1 MCNNLSLEDMS
12 QSNSNNKSNN
22 SQLLKTIVN
31 IITTNLL
38 AQSTKLNKPVDTLLK
53 EQTIID
59 LAKLFEESKIN
70 NQSIS
75 KAIELLITNP
85 DQDLMQ
91 VLTDNNLIQS
101 TDTSDLIP
109 IVDSVIGNNPIQVDQ
124 YRSGKT
130 QVVGFLVG
138 QCMKQ
143 SKGIGNPKLFNE
155 LLIERLK

>member
-1 MCNNLSLEDMS
+1 MS

>member
-1 MCNNLSLEDMS
+1 MS
-12 QSNSNNKSNN
+12 QSNSNN

-38 AQSTKLNKPVDTLLK
+38 AQATKLNKPVDTLLK

-59 LAKLFEESKIN
+59 LAKLFEQSKIN

-75 KAIELLITNP
+75 KAIELLIANR

-109 IVDSVIGNNPIQVDQ
+109 IVDSVIVANPIQVEQ
-124 YRSGKT
+124 YKSGKV
-130 QVVGFLVG
+130 QIIGFLVG

-143 SKGIGNPKLFNE
+143 SKGVGNPKLFNE
-155 LLIERLK
+155 LLIEKLK

>member
-1 MCNNLSLEDMS
+1 MLNNLSLEDMS
-12 QSNSNNKSNN
+12 QSNIAN

-31 IITTNLL
+31 IITTSLL
-38 AQSTKLNKPVDTLLK
+38 AQATKLNKPVDTLLR

-75 KAIELLITNP
+75 KAIELLIANP
-85 DQDLMQ
+85 DRDLTQ
-91 VLTDNNLIQS
+91 VLTSNNLIQS

-109 IVDSVIGNNPIQVDQ
+109 IVDSIIMSNPTQVEQ
-124 YRSGKT
+124 YKSGKV
-130 QVVGFLVG
+130 QIIGFLVG

>member
-1 MCNNLSLEDMS
+1 MFNNLSLKDMS
-12 QSNSNNKSNN
+12 QSNSNNNSNN

-38 AQSTKLNKPVDTLLK
+38 AQSTKLNKPVNTLLK

-75 KAIELLITNP
+75 KAIELLIANP
-85 DQDLMQ
+85 DQDLIQ

-109 IVDSVIGNNPIQVDQ
+109 IVDSVIVANPIQVEQ

-130 QVVGFLVG
+130 QIIGFLVG
-138 QCMKQ
+138 RCMKQ
-143 SKGIGNPKLFNE
+143 SKGIGNPKLFNK

>member
-1 MCNNLSLEDMS
+1 MS
-12 QSNSNNKSNN
+12 QSNSNN

-38 AQSTKLNKPVDTLLK
+38 AQATKLNKPVDTLLK

-59 LAKLFEESKIN
+59 LAKLFEQSKIN

-75 KAIELLITNP
+75 KAIELLIANP

-109 IVDSVIGNNPIQVDQ
+109 IVDSVITSNLIQVEQ
-124 YRSGKT
+124 YRSGKI